1 LRVHAANAS
10 VLNDYQRWNGVS
22 AQVSEGP
29 RFMERLKS
37 KLSTTLCV
45 LIALTVLSS
54 SAYSQQ
60 QTLAFSSVDS
70 PNANW
75 YIAKEKQLYK
85 KYGVDAELIY
95 IPSSTTTISAVVAGS
110 VAVGNISG
118 GATANAAVGGAS
130 VVAVGC
136 FINTLPYEL
145 IVQESIRSAQQLKGK
160 SVGISRVG
168 SSSDVAARV
177 LLKELKLEP
186 DKDVAI
192 LQVGGST
199 ERAAAFR
206 TGRIAAF
213 PSPPG
218 TIHLAQGMPHRVLV
232 STADFPKG
240 FPFPYVCPTTSKAY
254 LKNNRNTL
262 KRLLM
267 ALIEAT
273 HFYKAYK
280 EESKK
285 IFAKYS
291 RQNNEAYLESAYQSS
306 NKLFE
311 QIPLVNREGME
322 IQLKEALVRK
332 TSSSLKVDDIVDD
345 SLVVEL
351 EKEGFISR
359 IYSR

>member
-1 LRVHAANAS
+1 
-10 VLNDYQRWNGVS
+10 
-22 AQVSEGP
+22 
-29 RFMERLKS
+29 
-37 KLSTTLCV
+37 
-45 LIALTVLSS
+45 
-54 SAYSQQ
+54 
-60 QTLAFSSVDS
+60 
-70 PNANW
+70 
-75 YIAKEKQLYK
+75 
-85 KYGVDAELIY
+85 
-95 IPSSTTTISAVVAGS
+95 
-110 VAVGNISG
+110 
-118 GATANAAVGGAS
+118 
-130 VVAVGC
+130 
-136 FINTLPYEL
+136 
-145 IVQESIRSAQQLKGK
+145 
-160 SVGISRVG
+160 
-168 SSSDVAARV
+168 VAARV

-218 TIHLAQGMPHRVLV
+218 TINLAQGMAHRVLV

-254 LKNNRNTL
+254 LKSSRDTM

-273 HFYKAYK
+273 YFYKTHK

-291 RQNNEAYLESAYQSS
+291 RQTNEAYLESAYQSS

-322 IQLKEALVRK
+322 MQVKEALARK
-332 TSSSLKVDDIVDD
+332 PSSALKVDDIVDD

-351 EKEGFISR
+351 EKEGFINR
-359 IYSR
+359 IYRQ

>member
-1 LRVHAANAS
+1 MDRLERRFIVTFCACF
-10 VLNDYQRWNGVS
+10 VLAFSWR
-22 AQVSEGP
+22 
-29 RFMERLKS
+29 
-37 KLSTTLCV
+37 
-45 LIALTVLSS
+45 
-54 SAYSQQ
+54 SAYAQQ

-85 KYGVDAELIY
+85 KYGLDVELIY

-118 GATANAAVGGAS
+118 GATANAAVGGAN

-160 SVGISRVG
+160 SIGISRVG

-232 STADFPKG
+232 SMADFSKG
-240 FPFPYVCPTTSKAY
+240 FPFPYVCPTTAKNF
-254 LKNNRNTL
+254 LKSNRDTM

-267 ALIEAT
+267 ALIDAT
-273 HFYKAYK
+273 HFYKTHK

-285 IFAKYS
+285 IFGKYS
-291 RQNNEAYLESAYQSS
+291 RQNNEGYLESAYQSS
-306 NKLFE
+306 SKLFE
-311 QIPLVNREGME
+311 QVPLVNREGME
-322 IQLKEALVRK
+322 AQVKEAAARK
-332 TSSSLKVDDIVDD
+332 PGSTLKVEDIVDD
-345 SLVVEL
+345 SLVLEL

-359 IYSR
+359 IYR

>member
-1 LRVHAANAS
+1 MTL
-10 VLNDYQRWNGVS
+10 VLCFLL
-22 AQVSEGP
+22 ALALFP
-29 RFMERLKS
+29 R
-37 KLSTTLCV
+37 
-45 LIALTVLSS
+45 

-145 IVQESIRSAQQLKGK
+145 IVNESIRSPQQLKGK
-160 SVGISRVG
+160 SIGISRVG

-218 TIHLAQGMPHRVLV
+218 TVNLAQGMPHRVLV

-240 FPFPYVCPTTSKAY
+240 FPFPYVCPTTSKTY
-254 LKNNRNTL
+254 LRSNRENM

-267 ALIEAT
+267 ALIDAT
-273 HFYKAYK
+273 HFYKTRK

-285 IFAKYS
+285 IFSKYS
-291 RQNNEAYLESAYQSS
+291 RQTNEDYLESAYQAS

-322 IQLKEALVRK
+322 MQVKEALARK
-332 TSSSLKVDDIVDD
+332 PSSPLKVDDIVDD
-345 SLVVEL
+345 ALVREL
-351 EKEGFISR
+351 EKEGFINR
-359 IYSR
+359 IYRQ

>member
-1 LRVHAANAS
+1 MFHAKQLWFSIGFAGLLAS
-10 VLNDYQRWNGVS
+10 
-22 AQVSEGP
+22 
-29 RFMERLKS
+29 
-37 KLSTTLCV
+37 LSHP
-45 LIALTVLSS
+45 AR
-54 SAYSQQ
+54 AQ
-60 QTLAFSSVDS
+60 QTIAFSSVDS

-85 KYGVDAELIY
+85 KYGLDVELIY
-95 IPSSTTTISAVVAGS
+95 IPSSTTTIAAVVSGS

-118 GATANAAVGGAS
+118 GATANAAVGGAN

-145 IVQESIRSAQQLKGK
+145 IVHESIRTAQQLKGK

-199 ERAAAFR
+199 ERAVAFR

-240 FPFPYVCPTTSKAY
+240 FAFPYVCPTTSKTY
-254 LKNNRNTL
+254 LKNNRDAM

-273 HFYKAYK
+273 QYYKTHK

-285 IFAKYS
+285 IFARYS
-291 RQNNEAYLESAYQSS
+291 RQNNEAYLEAAYQSS
-306 NKLFE
+306 SKLFE
-311 QIPLVNREGME
+311 QVPLVNREGMDA
-322 IQLKEALVRK
+322 QVKEAVARK
-332 TSSSLKVDDIVDD
+332 PSTLKVDDIVDD
-345 SLVVEL
+345 SLVLEL
-351 EKEGFISR
+351 EREGFINR
-359 IYSR
+359 IYKP

>member
-1 LRVHAANAS
+1 MTL
-10 VLNDYQRWNGVS
+10 VLYFLL
-22 AQVSEGP
+22 ALILLP
-29 RFMERLKS
+29 R
-37 KLSTTLCV
+37 
-45 LIALTVLSS
+45 

-85 KYGVDAELIY
+85 KYSVDSELIF

-145 IVQESIRSAQQLKGK
+145 IVNESIRSAQQLKGK
-160 SVGISRVG
+160 SIGISRVG

-218 TIHLAQGMPHRVLV
+218 TINLAQGMAHRVLV

-254 LKNNRNTL
+254 LKSSRDTM

-273 HFYKAYK
+273 YFYKTHK

-291 RQNNEAYLESAYQSS
+291 RQTNEAYLESAYQST

-322 IQLKEALVRK
+322 MQVKEALARK
-332 TSSSLKVDDIVDD
+332 PSSALKVDDIVDD
-345 SLVVEL
+345 SIVVEL
-351 EKEGFISR
+351 EKEGFINH
-359 IYSR
+359 IYRQ

>member
-1 LRVHAANAS
+1 MTL
-10 VLNDYQRWNGVS
+10 L
-22 AQVSEGP
+22 P
-29 RFMERLKS
+29 R
-37 KLSTTLCV
+37 
-45 LIALTVLSS
+45 

-75 YIAKEKQLYK
+75 YIAKEKQFYK
-85 KYGVDAELIY
+85 KYGLDTELIY

-110 VAVGNISG
+110 VSVGNISG

-145 IVQESIRSAQQLKGK
+145 IGHESIRSARQLKGK
-160 SVGISRVG
+160 SLGISRVG

-218 TIHLAQGMPHRVLV
+218 TIQLAQGMPHRVLI

-240 FPFPYVCPTTSKAY
+240 FAFPYVCPTTSKTY
-254 LKNNRNTL
+254 LKNNRDAM

-273 HFYKAYK
+273 QFYKTHK
-280 EESKK
+280 EESKR

-291 RQNNEAYLESAYQSS
+291 RQNNEAYIDAAYQSS
-306 NKLFE
+306 SKLFE
-311 QIPLVNREGME
+311 QVPLVNREGME
-322 IQLKEALVRK
+322 AQVKEAVARK
-332 TSSSLKVDDIVDD
+332 PGSTLKVDDIVDD
-345 SLVVEL
+345 SLVLEL

-359 IYSR
+359 IYNP

>member
-1 LRVHAANAS
+1 MTLVAYFLFA
-10 VLNDYQRWNGVS
+10 LILL
-22 AQVSEGP
+22 P
-29 RFMERLKS
+29 R
-37 KLSTTLCV
+37 
-45 LIALTVLSS
+45 

-85 KYGVDAELIY
+85 KYSVDSELIF

-145 IVQESIRSAQQLKGK
+145 IVNESIRSAQQLKGK
-160 SVGISRVG
+160 SIGISRVG

-218 TIHLAQGMPHRVLV
+218 TINLAQGMAHRVLV

-254 LKNNRNTL
+254 LKSSRDTM

-273 HFYKAYK
+273 YFYKTHK

-291 RQNNEAYLESAYQSS
+291 RQTNEAYLESAYQST

-322 IQLKEALVRK
+322 MQVKEALARK
-332 TSSSLKVDDIVDD
+332 PSSALKVDDIVDD

-351 EKEGFISR
+351 EKEGFINH
-359 IYSR
+359 IYRQ

>member
-1 LRVHAANAS
+1 MTLVVYFLFA
-10 VLNDYQRWNGVS
+10 LILL
-22 AQVSEGP
+22 P
-29 RFMERLKS
+29 RY
-37 KLSTTLCV
+37 V
-45 LIALTVLSS
+45 
-54 SAYSQQ
+54 YSQQ

-75 YIAKEKQLYK
+75 YIAKEKQLYR
-85 KYGVDAELIY
+85 KYGVDSELIF

-145 IVQESIRSAQQLKGK
+145 IVNESIRSAQQLKGK
-160 SVGISRVG
+160 SIGISRVG

-218 TIHLAQGMPHRVLV
+218 TINLAQGMAHRVLV

-254 LKNNRNTL
+254 LKSSRDTM

-273 HFYKAYK
+273 YFYKTHK

-291 RQNNEAYLESAYQSS
+291 RQTNEAYLESAYQSS

-322 IQLKEALVRK
+322 MQVKEALARK
-332 TSSSLKVDDIVDD
+332 PSSALKVDDIVDD

-351 EKEGFISR
+351 EKEGFINR
-359 IYSR
+359 IYRQ

>member
-1 LRVHAANAS
+1 MVRVTWRRA
-10 VLNDYQRWNGVS
+10 LI
-22 AQVSEGP
+22 
-29 RFMERLKS
+29 
-37 KLSTTLCV
+37 LSSC
-45 LIALTVLSS
+45 LIAVLSS
-54 SAYSQQ
+54 RSAHAQQ
-60 QTLAFSSVDS
+60 QTIAFSSVDS

-85 KYGVDAELIY
+85 KYGLDVELIY
-95 IPSSTTTISAVVAGS
+95 IPSSTTTVAAVVAGS

-118 GATANAAVGGAS
+118 GATANAAVGGAN

-145 IVQESIRSAQQLKGK
+145 IVHESIRSAQQLKGK
-160 SVGISRVG
+160 SIGISRVG

-199 ERAAAFR
+199 ERAVAFR

-240 FPFPYVCPTTSKAY
+240 FPFPYVCPTTSKSY
-254 LKNNRNTL
+254 LKSSRDAM

-273 HFYKAYK
+273 HFYKTRK

-306 NKLFE
+306 SKLFE
-311 QIPLVNREGME
+311 QVPLVNRDGMDA
-322 IQLKEALVRK
+322 QVKEAVARK
-332 TSSSLKVDDIVDD
+332 PGSTLKVDDIVDD
-345 SLVVEL
+345 SLVLEL

-359 IYSR
+359 IYKP